1 MTDGSTSAIGADDR
15 LSLAFLGDPNSI
27 HLRRWVSYFAGRGH
41 RVTLLV
47 PRAKVVEPGL
57 PATVAVEPFTHFATG
72 RRVTPASLL
81 RGRRSVRR
89 AVARVHP
96 DILNAHFLTVH
107 GWNAWMSGFHPY
119 VVTLWGSDV
128 LLHPKESHVAAF
140 LARIALRAADMV
152 MVNSGMLMRGALA
165 AGASPERTEMFQF
178 GVDLTQFTPGP
189 DPAALR
195 ARLGLQGRRVIF
207 SPRGIT
213 PLYRHG
219 VVIEALPRMPSDV
232 VVLMSRFRAQ
242 PDELTRIERKAEALG
257 LSDRVVMVP
266 EIEHAEMP
274 DFYRLADVVVSVP
287 ASDSTAVTNL
297 EALACGRPIVA
308 ADLPSV
314 REWLG
319 ELDNAVLVPV
329 DDVEATAAALRQ
341 VLDQR
346 PEIKAERGLRARS
359 IVVERADQA
368 RSLARVESLYL
379 DLVRRRARNGGE
391 VR

>member
-1 MTDGSTSAIGADDR
+1 
-15 LSLAFLGDPNSI
+15 
-27 HLRRWVSYFAGRGH
+27 
-41 RVTLLV
+41 
-47 PRAKVVEPGL
+47 
-57 PATVAVEPFTHFATG
+57 
-72 RRVTPASLL
+72 
-81 RGRRSVRR
+81 
-89 AVARVHP
+89 
-96 DILNAHFLTVH
+96 
-107 GWNAWMSGFHPY
+107 
-119 VVTLWGSDV
+119 
-128 LLHPKESHVAAF
+128 
-140 LARIALRAADMV
+140 
-152 MVNSGMLMRGALA
+152 
-165 AGASPERTEMFQF
+165 
-178 GVDLTQFTPGP
+178 
-189 DPAALR
+189 
-195 ARLGLQGRRVIF
+195 
-207 SPRGIT
+207 
-213 PLYRHG
+213 LYRHG
-219 VVIEALPRMPSDV
+219 VVIEALSAMPSDV

-242 PDELTRIERKAEALG
+242 PDELTKIERQAEALG

-274 DFYRLADVVVSVP
+274 AFYRLADVVVSVP
-287 ASDSTAVTNL
+287 VSDSTAVTNL

-319 ELDNAVLVPV
+319 ELDNAILVPV

-379 DLVRRRARNGGE
+379 DLVRRRARKGGE